1 MKKSKNELQ
10 KEYRAKTN
18 NLATKKY
25 EKTKKGFLMRAYR
38 NMLSRTKGLVKPH
51 IYKGL
56 SILTREDFYNWAV
69 DNTNFNSLF
78 ETWET
83 DNYSRKLTP
92 SVNRINPKLG
102 YTLDNIEWITHS
114 ENSRLGTLSKGK
126 KVAFG

>member
-1 MKKSKNELQ
+1 
-10 KEYRAKTN
+10 
-18 NLATKKY
+18 
-25 EKTKKGFLMRAYR
+25 MRAYR